1 MAVLSP
7 ARRRSRPP
15 GEPTA
20 AESGGGGSPPTAPPA
35 IPCRTRGA
43 NAAAGRVSA

>member
-15 GEPTA
+15 GEPIA
-20 AESGGGGSPPTAPPA
+20 AESGGGRSPPTAAPA

-43 NAAAGRVSA
+43 NAAAGQVSA